1 MACTPLTVYPCV
13 PISYSTAPI
22 VYLKIP
28 LVSGIIA
35 AYTPSMMIGKMSIPN
50 AFLVMFLSTE
60 DDDEL
65 LPPPPLPLP
74 ILLTWLR

>member
-1 MACTPLTVYPCV
+1 
-13 PISYSTAPI
+13 

-28 LVSGIIA
+28 LVSGMIA
-35 AYTPSMMIGKMSIPN
+35 AYTPSIMIGKMSIPN

-60 DDDEL
+60 DEDE

-74 ILLTWLR
+74 ILLTVIWVAFKSRLSGIRELLIYIQVY